1 MGLFTSQIR
10 LIFLTLY
17 KDDLEYKMQLLS
29 QTKLQILNS
38 SNELVSVGSDLD
50 PDSPEMRLLEQ
61 RRQRLELVNKKLD
74 SQLETYKTQ
83 LAAVDAETQAVTK
96 MVEKNIQSFN
106 YYRGGG

>member
-29 QTKLQILNS
+29 GTKLQILNS
-38 SNELVSVGSDLD
+38 MNELISVGSDLD
-50 PDSPEMRLLEQ
+50 PDSPEMKLLEQ

-83 LAAVDAETQAVTK
+83 LSAITNELESVNK
-96 MVEKNIQSFN
+96 MVENNAKSFN
-106 YYRGGG
+106 YYRGG